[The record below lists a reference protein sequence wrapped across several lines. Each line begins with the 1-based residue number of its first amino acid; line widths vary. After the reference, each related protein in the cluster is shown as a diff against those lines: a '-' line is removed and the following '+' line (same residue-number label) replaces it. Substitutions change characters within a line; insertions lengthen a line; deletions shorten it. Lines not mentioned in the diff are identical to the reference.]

1 MGSPNSPLVPAHD
14 REFGK
19 TEDSLKA
26 RTDCGKEHSQTA
38 LGGPQR
44 MDDRTKSG
52 AFSLR
57 YHDTLARRGEK
68 AYTGLIA
75 EVTDPRLETGEF
87 GSRFMVDTVF
97 PLCSSRIKHWCL
109 RRDKLVSDCEK
120 SRTHGVRDGALG
132 GASPLFGR
140 AESVSALGETRKASD
155 RSSLWAEFP
164 LAGIASETARSGLG
178 SNMVT
183 PRRHKIGSV
192 ALFRAAEKTSESVS
206 PLKSEPRP
214 STTGS
219 TNAIS
224 RDTSLCGP
232 SAGKSACRSSTPV
245 IRPLRVVSEKCE
257 QRCKGEETGCG
268 QQESRS
274 RTTVSEEVVL
284 RRSGAVSREG
294 VADAEKKQRKTVLRL
309 FCWVRPFLRL
319 ASFIFVVSFLAF
331 WSKDGAYAVTC
342 DSRGSG
348 LQHAFFST
356 SSVSLYPCLPHE
368 KRCRRRALPQSFSPD
383 FDPPSLPTDL
393 PSLIHSSP
401 FSVSPRYVSGRQ
413 APDHSSSLLSRRLF
427 GAALSAT
434 ASPTAVPSFSCFLTP
449 LNIGR
454 PPCFTLAPKVSP
466 LREMPTRGFT
476 VDVAASSLSAG
487 RGGAQGIQGG
497 FWNGMS
503 RSGESS
509 TASSSGLQ
517 GSSQRRH
524 SNDSDEAPS
533 RTQEEWV
540 EELTAALQSGA
551 LKIPALT
558 VEVTKAA
565 GGRQITPR
573 GLDDLIKA
581 AAAVRAG
588 LPLPSHLFQ
597 PEEEESGKESVV
609 DQSLQQTKGS
619 SKDEE
624 SKSSNEGKRSVAA
637 YADEARR
644 LQANLDG
651 VNEEKKEFFLNAYR
665 RELRHRGVDDRD
677 CQTPQD
683 LCNRLA
689 FARVFNS
696 SKGSRGA
703 SKAAREAGT
712 GKAVRAEVTDG
723 GRGRRSRRSRGRLV
737 ARLSSADDDDADGD
751 ADDGSS
757 SGIVQIS
764 PGVFMARGG
773 SLGGG
778 TGSPFDRLFADVF
791 GGSFFGGRP
800 EEEDDESSE
809 DGEDGVSPRRGAR
822 GGSLLDHLFGGDLFS
837 SLLGGGLMSG
847 GLREGEDDEGSAKA
861 RVKKLDFKTAES
873 AEATR
878 QPGSVDKTQDD
889 DVSSEETDTR
899 LLQLLNKA
907 QARGD
912 PSLAMFLKKSFRDPS
927 LREMLLTAQT
937 EGVEAAEARADG
949 RGKYVLQR
957 LKDNQLFG

>member
-1 MGSPNSPLVPAHD
+1 MGSPNSSLPAHD
-14 REFGK
+14 REFGN
-19 TEDSLKA
+19 TEDSLMA
-26 RTDCGKEHSQTA
+26 RTDYGKEHSETA

-44 MDDRTKSG
+44 MDDRAKSSVFSVRCPG
-52 AFSLR
+52 A
-57 YHDTLARRGEK
+57 LARGGEK
-68 AYTGLIA
+68 AYTGLIG
-75 EVTDPRLETGEF
+75 EVTDPRLETSELGY
-87 GSRFMVDTVF
+87 RFMVDTVF

-109 RRDKLVSDCEK
+109 RRDTLVSDCEN
-120 SRTHGVRDGALG
+120 SRTPCVRYGAFA
-132 GASPLFGR
+132 GASPLFDR
-140 AESVSALGETRKASD
+140 AESVSAPGETRMVSD
-155 RSSLWAEFP
+155 RLSLWGEFP
-164 LAGIASETARSGLG
+164 LSGIASETAYSGLG

-183 PRRHKIGSV
+183 PRRHTIGCV
-192 ALFRAAEKTSESVS
+192 ALFRAAKKTSESVS
-206 PLKSEPRP
+206 AVKPEPRP
-214 STTGS
+214 STTRS
-219 TNAIS
+219 TNATS
-224 RDTSLCGP
+224 RHTSLGGP
-232 SAGKSACRSSTPV
+232 SVGKSACHSWTPG

-268 QQESRS
+268 QQESRG

-284 RRSGAVSREG
+284 RRSGAVSRQG
-294 VADAEKKQRKTVLRL
+294 VDDAQKKQRKTVLRL

-319 ASFIFVVSFLAF
+319 ASFIFVVSLLAF
-331 WSKDGAYAVTC
+331 WSKDGAYALTC

-348 LQHAFFST
+348 LPHVFFST

-368 KRCRRRALPQSFSPD
+368 KRCCQRALPESFSPD
-383 FDPPSLPTDL
+383 FDPSSLRTDL
-393 PSLIHSSP
+393 PSLTHPLP
-401 FSVSPRYVSGRQ
+401 FSVSPRYLSGRQ

-449 LNIGR
+449 LNTER
-454 PPCFTLAPKVSP
+454 SPCFTLAPKVSP
-466 LREMPTRGFT
+466 LRETPTHRFT

-503 RSGESS
+503 SSGKSS

-517 GSSQRRH
+517 GSSLRRH

-597 PEEEESGKESVV
+597 PEEEESGKEDVV
-609 DQSLQQTKGS
+609 DQSLQKTKGS
-619 SKDEE
+619 SKAEE
-624 SKSSNEGKRSVAA
+624 NKSSNEGKRSVAA

-665 RELRHRGVDDRD
+665 RELRHRGVDDHD

-712 GKAVRAEVTDG
+712 VKVVRAEVTDG

-800 EEEDDESSE
+800 EGEDDESNEE
-809 DGEDGVSPRRGAR
+809 DGEDGVSPRRGVR

-847 GLREGEDDEGSAKA
+847 GLREAEDDEGSAKA

-873 AEATR
+873 AEASR

-937 EGVEAAEARADG
+937 EGVEAAEAMADG